1 MPGLPS
7 YDPLN
12 PTANL
17 IRTSGLTVNFVDA
30 YGRTTTSRLSGLG
43 SQDLAIGENS
53 RLAQAMGEASN
64 MGAFGFSEDRDNRRL
79 IVDATAFDETYPD
92 ASNVLYLVF
101 QNNEGR
107 TITTEVPAP
116 QARLFEADGVTLKPL
131 PADAA
136 NDTTETAIIRELIA
150 ATENV
155 INTSFLPVN
164 SYTFVRGSRRSR
176 KVSLPQP
183 ASARPQVV
191 EPGTGTGTAN

>member
-1 MPGLPS
+1 MPGLPG
-7 YDPLN
+7 YDPLD

-17 IRTSGLTVNFVDA
+17 IRSSGLTVNFVDA
-30 YGRTTTSRLSGLG
+30 FGRTTTARLSGLG
-43 SQDLAIGENS
+43 AQDLAVGENS

-64 MGAFGFSEDRDNRRL
+64 MGVYGFGEDRDNRRL
-79 IVDATAFDETYPD
+79 IPDATAFDETYAD
-92 ASNVLYLVF
+92 ATNVLYLVF

-116 QARLFEADGVTLKPL
+116 QARLFESDGVTLKAL
-131 PADAA
+131 PALAA
-136 NDTTETAIIRELIA
+136 DDDTEQAIIRELIDA
-150 ATENV
+150 SLNV
-155 INTSFLPVN
+155 INTSYLPLN

-183 ASARPQVV
+183 ANARPQVV